1 MQARDARRLSD
12 KNNIEKALEIYRAEK

>member
-1 MQARDARRLSD
+1 MQARDVKRLSD